1 MGEVH
6 DGSSLMDY
14 LPEEQRRGITIGAAS
29 VTFKWKD
36 TQINLIDTPGHID
49 FNFEVE
55 RSLRVL
61 DGALVVLD
69 ASRGVEAQT
78 ETVWRQSERYNIAKV
93 CVINKMDKQGADYF
107 KTLENI
113 EKRFSVKTLP
123 IYFPMIKNGDLIG
136 MYNLIEGKSEI
147 FHSPIDGVFEVV
159 SEQIQID
166 RLDKTT

>member
-1 MGEVH
+1 
-6 DGSSLMDY
+6 MDY

-69 ASRGVEAQT
+69 ASKGVEA
-78 ETVWRQSERYNIAKV
+78 
-93 CVINKMDKQGADYF
+93 
-107 KTLENI
+107 
-113 EKRFSVKTLP
+113 
-123 IYFPMIKNGDLIG
+123 
-136 MYNLIEGKSEI
+136 
-147 FHSPIDGVFEVV
+147 
-159 SEQIQID
+159 
-166 RLDKTT
+166 